1 MTQEHNKAMWEWHQN
16 ANECNRWYQSRLLR
30 SSVIFFKEFEGGEH
44 LKENGLK
51 WFATQHI
58 GCGGTQG
65 QEEVQNQKGEHMS
78 WRN

>member
-51 WFATQHI
+51 
-58 GCGGTQG
+58 
-65 QEEVQNQKGEHMS
+65 
-78 WRN
+78 